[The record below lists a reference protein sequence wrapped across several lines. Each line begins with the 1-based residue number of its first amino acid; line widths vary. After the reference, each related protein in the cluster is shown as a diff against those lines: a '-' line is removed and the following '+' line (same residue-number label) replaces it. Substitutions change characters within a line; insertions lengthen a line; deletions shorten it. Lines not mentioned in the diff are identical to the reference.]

1 MHGCFTASIWC
12 DSCLKKQTIIH
23 HLHNNKLFF
32 KDNLIQIA
40 AKIEYSPIK
49 RR

>member
-1 MHGCFTASIWC
+1 MAALLPLFGAIRVS
-12 DSCLKKQTIIH
+12 KKQTIIH